1 MEIELR
7 EEPMTALVEYARVSI
22 AFEVDRILLVS
33 REKHGPGGFLL
44 TERKLGLPYLKDYDA
59 IDKGGA
65 TRWAE
70 RFDTSN
76 WGLISAH
83 VGGQRVGGTVIAC
96 NTTGLDMLEGR
107 TDLAVLWDIR
117 VHPEFRTKGI
127 GSALFRA
134 AEKWAVG
141 KGCRQL
147 KVETEDINLAA
158 CKFYARQGCVLTS
171 VNRLAYKEFPEETQL
186 LWSKELAGMR

>member
-22 AFEVDRILLVS
+22 AFEVERILMVS
-33 REKHGPGGFLL
+33 SEKHGPGGFLL
-44 TERKLGLPYLKDYDA
+44 TERKLGVPYVKDYDA

-65 TRWAE
+65 AQWAE

-83 VGGQRVGGTVIAC
+83 VGGQRVGGTVIVC
-96 NTTGLDMLEGR
+96 NTPGLDMLEGR

-117 VHPEFRTKGI
+117 VHPEFRAKGI
-127 GSALFRA
+127 GSDLFRA

-141 KGCRQL
+141 KGCQQL
-147 KVETEDINLAA
+147 KVETQDINLAA
-158 CKFYARQGCVLTS
+158 CRFYERKGCVLIS

-186 LWSKELAGMR
+186 MWSKELRQV